1 MMEIAVSL
9 RDWLDN
15 HYITYSLRKDVLVIP
30 GFGRCLIQSDY
41 EHIFKKHKAKNGKDT
56 EIVFNSQ
63 ENLAFLKEDDIPYIV
78 FPFGKRWY
86 YVCIDDDPK
95 EMQFYELRY
104 VGESPKFEHD
114 GSEYYPLGIHTG
126 FELLNGSGSLK
137 NWCKK
142 AKFFG
147 YAGLGIAD
155 KNTMA
160 ATLALQTTATGMGLK
175 YCFGYS
181 VTIQIDD
188 EKVNGIVYCNTQ
200 KGFRNLLRIQKA
212 VAVDNVETKVIT
224 PLELLNRAEGN
235 VFVFE
240 KRMGGWLA
248 EHQDKL
254 QDFIKAFDGWVY
266 FQVDCT
272 EYKADRI
279 DSAVLLSIKAY
290 FNEFYL
296 GNLKYKHGV
305 RPILIQDAYYLDK
318 EDWRTKIVLNKIDSG
333 AAHEQSDQQYMKTID
348 ELYKDWRNVF
358 SDRFGDN
365 VFYDMVSATADIV
378 ENAEAAYD
386 LSCNYAPQ
394 YDMTPEEK
402 KRYGTTHNMF
412 IQLIEEGFKKLV
424 PEGEEERYRER
435 IEYEKYVVESTDN
448 VDYFLIQREEI
459 NWAKEHG
466 ILTGIGRGS
475 AGGALILYLLGITFI
490 DPLKYDL
497 LFERFLLPERA
508 GLEPADVTKI
518 CEDIDSSDYIEIELD
533 NGKQYK
539 FDKDAQFL
547 VKRGD
552 ETLTVYADE
561 LQTED
566 DIVFDQKN
574 LLFDL

>member
-1 MMEIAVSL
+1 MKGAVSL
-9 RDWLDN
+9 KEWLDD
-15 HYITYSLRKDVLVIP
+15 HFITYSLRKDVLVIP
-30 GFGRCLIQSDY
+30 GFGRCLIQADY
-41 EHIFKKHKAKNGKDT
+41 EHIFKERKTKDGKGT
-56 EIVFNSQ
+56 EVIFNSQ

-86 YVCIDDDPK
+86 YVNIDDDPK
-95 EMQFYELRY
+95 EVQFQELRY

-114 GSEYYPLGIHTG
+114 CSEYYPLGIHTG
-126 FELLNGSGSLK
+126 FELLNGSGSLS

-142 AKFFG
+142 VKFLG
-147 YAGLGIAD
+147 YGGLGIAD
-155 KNTMA
+155 RNTMA
-160 ATLALQTTATGMGLK
+160 ATLALQTNATGAGLK

-200 KGFRNLLRIQKA
+200 KGFRNLLRLQKA

-224 PLELLNRAEGN
+224 PIELLNRAEGN

-240 KRMGGWLA
+240 KRMGGWLV

-254 QDFIKAFDGWVY
+254 QDFIEAFDGWVY

-279 DSAVLLSIKAY
+279 DSAVLFSMKAY
-290 FNEFYL
+290 FDEFYK
-296 GNLKYKHGV
+296 GHLKYKHGV
-305 RPILIQDAYYLDK
+305 RPILIQDVYYLDK
-318 EDWRTKIVLNKIDSG
+318 EDWHTKIVLNKIDSG
-333 AAHEQSDQQYMKTID
+333 AAHEQSDQQYVKTID
-348 ELYKDWRNVF
+348 ELYNDWRKVF
-358 SDRFGDN
+358 SDKYDDE

-394 YDMTPEEK
+394 YDMTPDEK
-402 KRYGTTHNMF
+402 AKYGTTHNMF
-412 IQLIEEGFKKLV
+412 LQLIEEGFKKLV
-424 PEGEEERYRER
+424 PEGEEEKYRER
-435 IEYEKYVVESTDN
+435 IEYEKYVIESTDN

-475 AGGALILYLLGITFI
+475 AGGALTLYLLGITFI
-490 DPLKYDL
+490 DPLRYDL

-518 CEDIDSSDYIEIELD
+518 CEDIDSSDYIEIELE
-533 NGKQYK
+533 NGKKYK

-552 ETLTVYADE
+552 ETLSVYADE
-561 LQTED
+561 LQEED
-566 DIVFDQKN
+566 DIVFDRKN
-574 LLFDL
+574 ELFDL

>member
-1 MMEIAVSL
+1 METAVSL
-9 RDWLDN
+9 KEWLDN

-41 EHIFKKHKAKNGKDT
+41 DHIFKERKTKDGKDT
-56 EIVFNSQ
+56 EVVFNSQ

-95 EMQFYELRY
+95 EMQFNELRY

-114 GSEYYPLGIHTG
+114 SSEYYPLGIHTG

-142 AKFFG
+142 SKFLG

-160 ATLALQTTATGMGLK
+160 ATLALQTTATGMDLK

-200 KGFRNLLRIQKA
+200 KGFRNLLRLQKA
-212 VAVDNVETKVIT
+212 VAVDNVDTKVIT

-240 KRMGGWLA
+240 KRMGGWMV

-290 FNEFYL
+290 YDNFYL
-296 GNLKYKHGV
+296 GNLEYKHNV

-318 EDWRTKIVLNKIDSG
+318 EDWRTKIVLNKIDNG

-348 ELYKDWRNVF
+348 ELYADWRRIF
-358 SDRFGDN
+358 SERFDDE
-365 VFYDMVSATADIV
+365 VFYDMVRATADIV

-386 LSCNYAPQ
+386 LNCNYAPQ

-402 KRYGTTHNMF
+402 KKYGTTHNMF
-412 IQLIEEGFKKLV
+412 LQLIEEGFKKLV
-424 PEGEEERYRER
+424 PEGEEEKYRER

-490 DPLKYDL
+490 DPLKYGL

-518 CEDIDSSDYIEIELD
+518 CEDIDSSDYIEIKLE
-533 NGKQYK
+533 NGKTYK

-552 ETLTVYADE
+552 ETLSVYADE
-561 LQTED
+561 LQEED